1 MIKQPY
7 KGMTNYKRHNSD
19 KKKKQRQVMAL
30 FTEEMMRMWSLLPPN
45 MIGTCESGLQVLK
58 QKLGNVRKKEE
69 AR

>member
-1 MIKQPY
+1 
-7 KGMTNYKRHNSD
+7 
-19 KKKKQRQVMAL
+19 MAL